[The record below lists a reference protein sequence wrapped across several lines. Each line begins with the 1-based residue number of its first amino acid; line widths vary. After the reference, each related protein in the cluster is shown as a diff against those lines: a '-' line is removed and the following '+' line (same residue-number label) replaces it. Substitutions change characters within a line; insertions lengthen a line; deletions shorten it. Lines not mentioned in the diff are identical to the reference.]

1 MCFVGVLFLLESG
14 WDPGPY
20 ARLTST
26 LSPGDTPSPCF
37 AFQMTILAGVL
48 DASIHKGEVLCTSL
62 CTQDTLWLNKF

>member
-1 MCFVGVLFLLESG
+1 MVMDSIASMGDTNVLCGGLFYLESG

-48 DASIHKGEVLCTSL
+48 DACFG
-62 CTQDTLWLNKF
+62 WRF